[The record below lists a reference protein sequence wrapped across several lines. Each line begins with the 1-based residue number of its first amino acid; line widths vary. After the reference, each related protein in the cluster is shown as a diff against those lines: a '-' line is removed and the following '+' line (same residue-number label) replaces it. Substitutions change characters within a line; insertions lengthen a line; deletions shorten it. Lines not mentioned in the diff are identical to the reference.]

1 MDKRPMIAIVD
12 DDESM
17 REAIISLMRSAGYE
31 PVAFPCAGDFL
42 DAEQARRT
50 DCLIADVQMP
60 GMSGIELHGKLV
72 QSGEAIPTVLITA
85 HPDEKAR
92 VRAIKA
98 GVVAYLAKPFNEDEL
113 LDCIQTAL
121 NMGDTRSEKS

>member
-1 MDKRPMIAIVD
+1 MDKRPMISIVD

-17 REAIISLMRSAGYE
+17 REAIISLMRAAGYE
-31 PVAFPCAGDFL
+31 PEAFPCARDFL
-42 DAEQARRT
+42 DSGQVLRT

-72 QSGEAIPTVLITA
+72 QSGKAIPTVLITA

-92 VRAIKA
+92 ELAMKA
-98 GVVAYLAKPFNEDEL
+98 GVVCYLAKPFNEDEL

-121 NMGDTRSEKS
+121 EMGDTRSEKS

>member
-1 MDKRPMIAIVD
+1 MIAIVD

-42 DAEQARRT
+42 SSEQVRRT
-50 DCLIADVQMP
+50 DCLVADVQMP

-72 QSGEAIPTVLITA
+72 QSGKPIPTVLITA